1 LFGKRNTGGALA
13 SFSWD
18 YENRNT
24 LLVPSSGTP
33 LTNLYDATG
42 LRRFDGTDSY
52 IWDQQ
57 NVLQV
62 RTASTGAK
70 YYQFTNSPGNWGG
83 LVSAY
88 EPSFGSSQFYA
99 FDQSG
104 NTRVAT
110 HKPGDV
116 TSTVDYTA
124 FGTEYYLTG
133 GSNLPFRFGGRW
145 GYYTPRVP
153 IWILYIQQRW
163 LDVAL
168 AQWVS
173 RDLIG
178 FKGGDWNV
186 CRYVLNQPL
195 SRNDPSGRSLIGA
208 GVGCLVSGGLNGIL
222 DGLEGDS
229 LCVTGCETLGG
240 CIAGAVTGG
249 LADVNPCV
257 AAIIGSVINSVA
269 NTGCVAVCNHVSCS
283 PPITAADIYC
293 SIGAAII
300 SSVSSCFLGEID
312 PSLNPLCQ
320 YNMRQLTT
328 LIL

>member
-83 LVSAY
+83 LVSEY

-124 FGTEYYLTG
+124 FGTQYYLTG
-133 GSNLPFRFGGRW
+133 GSNLPFRYGGQW
-145 GYYTPRVP
+145 GYYMPGVP

-178 FKGGDWNV
+178 FDGGDWDLY
-186 CRYVLNQPL
+186 RYVVNEPV
-195 SRNDPSGRSLIGA
+195 RWTDPSGLAISAPSRQALA
-208 GVGCLVSGGLNGIL
+208 
-222 DGLEGDS
+222 
-229 LCVTGCETLGG
+229 LC
-240 CIAGAVTGG
+240 A
-249 LADVNPCV
+249 LA
-257 AAIIGSVINSVA
+257 
-269 NTGCVAVCNHVSCS
+269 
-283 PPITAADIYC
+283 TAACAAAYKNRTWFSILGCAAATDRCGEATAACNKTIHNPPPKFGGYC
-293 SIGAAII
+293 PYPGM
-300 SSVSSCFLGEID
+300 G
-312 PSLNPLCQ
+312 P
-320 YNMRQLTT
+320 YWGG
-328 LIL
+328 

>member
-1 LFGKRNTGGALA
+1 MFYVFAIDDNVGDNLMHQNSGA
-13 SFSWD
+13 
-18 YENRNT
+18 
-24 LLVPSSGTP
+24 P

-173 RDLIG
+173 RDLTG
-178 FKGGDWNV
+178 YGGGEW
-186 CRYVLNQPL
+186 RIYGYVGNGPV
-195 SRNDPSGRSLIGA
+195 SRRDPSGEGS
-208 GVGCLVSGGLNGIL
+208 CLK
-222 DGLEGDS
+222 
-229 LCVTGCETLGG
+229 
-240 CIAGAVTGG
+240 
-249 LADVNPCV
+249 LADLPRDI
-257 AAIIGSVINSVA
+257 AKAIAKCLQKSGYPKTDTEKLKECIK
-269 NTGCVAVCNHVSCS
+269 
-283 PPITAADIYC
+283 D
-293 SIGAAII
+293 
-300 SSVSSCFLGEID
+300 SVSDKSCELVATWFVCEYQYGKTD
-312 PSLNPLCQ
+312 PCEDPDASKCDVPCYTCCAFKDSVCLLCSKSLTDTDKCYVNLQRCQ
-320 YNMRQLTT
+320 CPCEYLPSV
-328 LIL
+328 